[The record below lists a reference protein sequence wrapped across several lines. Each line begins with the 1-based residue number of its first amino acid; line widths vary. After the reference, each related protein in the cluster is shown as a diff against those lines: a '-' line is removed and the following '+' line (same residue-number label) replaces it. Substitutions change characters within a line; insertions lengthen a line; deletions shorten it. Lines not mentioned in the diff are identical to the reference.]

1 MRQATGL
8 SFLVELYPVFQNA
21 WQYFQDFF
29 FSSIYF
35 KTLKKYTSPNRFG
48 IETMSW
54 SSSVSLNQVT
64 FNPLSC
70 ILMSQPLANSTVKKL
85 ERKQKKKKKRE
96 RERKIFPEKYYI
108 LDHSQ
113 KGIALF
119 FLLSLT
125 QQESI
130 HPMSCCYRTFH
141 HFIYLFITALYFKFF
156 PPLQKTLLFQ
166 TQILYMHISLPVKV
180 RNPQCRRKKS
190 KDPKLNMLQNSVL
203 LVV

>member
-85 ERKQKKKKKRE
+85 ERKKKKRRRRE
-96 RERKIFPEKYYI
+96 RENCLFTVFSAVGSEGRRWIFLSCSFVSTQDSKETEE
-108 LDHSQ
+108 SVMVSS
-113 KGIALF
+113 IAV
-119 FLLSLT
+119 FLLSL
-125 QQESI
+125 
-130 HPMSCCYRTFH
+130 R
-141 HFIYLFITALYFKFF
+141 
-156 PPLQKTLLFQ
+156 
-166 TQILYMHISLPVKV
+166 
-180 RNPQCRRKKS
+180 
-190 KDPKLNMLQNSVL
+190 
-203 LVV
+203 

>member
-70 ILMSQPLANSTVKKL
+70 IY
-85 ERKQKKKKKRE
+85 KKKNAV
-96 RERKIFPEKYYI
+96 P
-108 LDHSQ
+108 
-113 KGIALF
+113 A
-119 FLLSLT
+119 T
-125 QQESI
+125 
-130 HPMSCCYRTFH
+130 
-141 HFIYLFITALYFKFF
+141 
-156 PPLQKTLLFQ
+156 
-166 TQILYMHISLPVKV
+166 
-180 RNPQCRRKKS
+180 NRKKAAT
-190 KDPKLNMLQNSVL
+190 
-203 LVV
+203 